1 LVSEVVEPVAHEL
14 LHGNA
19 LALAHVSTR
28 VVLECALLV
37 ERLAAEARERAAA
50 GVDQRVTVELGLALK
65 PRAAVDA
72 HVLALACVTR
82 VGRRADGA
90 ALASG

>member
-37 ERLAAEARERAAA
+37 EALAAEARKRLVS
-50 GVDQRVTVELGLALK
+50 GVDEDVTVELGLAQES
-65 PRAAVDA
+65 RTAVP
-72 HVLALACVTR
+72 VVE
-82 VGRRADGA
+82 
-90 ALASG
+90 